1 MTRKTVV
8 INPENIRG
16 ESSRPR
22 GFEMVGHT
30 WWRQVHAAAPGITLA
45 TGRFVEIHTN
55 LHMCM
60 YAGGRRGVVVLFVC
74 CILIKWATDET
85 RPEHVCCKDRKDL
98 AARA

>member
-1 MTRKTVV
+1 
-8 INPENIRG
+8 
-16 ESSRPR
+16 
-22 GFEMVGHT
+22 
-30 WWRQVHAAAPGITLA
+30 
-45 TGRFVEIHTN
+45 
-55 LHMCM
+55 M